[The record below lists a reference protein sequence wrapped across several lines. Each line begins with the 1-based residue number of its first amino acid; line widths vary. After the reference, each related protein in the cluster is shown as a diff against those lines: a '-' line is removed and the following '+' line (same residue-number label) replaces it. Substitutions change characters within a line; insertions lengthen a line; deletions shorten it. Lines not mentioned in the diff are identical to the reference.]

1 MYSYRS
7 TAKGKTAKTS
17 INRGYHGGEAP
28 RDPNVNLTTDTN
40 PVPPETT
47 TDILSKGEIMNQST
61 YILKFQLSLQSRF
74 GRRTTYVGQEVDDII
89 SFAVVT
95 LMEKVAHVMAVYP
108 DPAAYAGMRFSSVAH
123 DFRRRQMAQ
132 RGEGARGERKWVS
145 ASDEQTWSQLEGIAY
160 GGEYEV
166 AEHMDNM
173 RLVKE
178 VMEILPI
185 EQQRIVYLHGVR
197 GLNVTEIAK
206 VVGKSRETVS
216 RALSAARR
224 NADKTFG
231 PAA

>member
-1 MYSYRS
+1 M
-7 TAKGKTAKTS
+7 TTTKGNTAKTS
-17 INRGYHGGEAP
+17 INKGYHGGAVP
-28 RDPNVNLTTDTN
+28 RDPNVNLTTETN
-40 PVPPETT
+40 PLPPAAT
-47 TDILSKGEIMNQST
+47 TDILSKGEIMNEST
-61 YILKFQLSLQSRF
+61 YILKFRLSLESRF
-74 GRRTTYVGQEVDDII
+74 GRRTTYVGHEVDDII
-89 SFAVVT
+89 SYAVVT
-95 LMEKVAHVMAVYP
+95 LMEKVAHVMVSYP

-145 ASDEQTWSQLEGIAY
+145 ASDEQTWTQLEGIAY
-160 GGEYEV
+160 GGEYDV
-166 AEHMDNM
+166 ADHMDNM
-173 RLVKE
+173 RLVKK

-185 EQQRIVYLHGVR
+185 EQQRILYLHGVR

-224 NADKTFG
+224 NVNKTYG

>member
-1 MYSYRS
+1 
-7 TAKGKTAKTS
+7 
-17 INRGYHGGEAP
+17 
-28 RDPNVNLTTDTN
+28 
-40 PVPPETT
+40 
-47 TDILSKGEIMNQST
+47 MNQST
-61 YILKFQLSLQSRF
+61 YILKFRLSLESRF
-74 GRRTTYVGQEVDDII
+74 GRRTTYIGHEVDDII
-89 SFAVVT
+89 SYAVVT
-95 LMEKVAHVMAVYP
+95 LMEKVAHVMVSYP

-166 AEHMDNM
+166 ADHMDNM
-173 RLVKE
+173 QLVKD
-178 VMEILPI
+178 VMEILPV
-185 EQQRIVYLHGVR
+185 EQQRMVYLRGVHG
-197 GLNVTEIAK
+197 LTDTEIAK
-206 VVGKSRETVS
+206 ITGKRRETVN

>member
-1 MYSYRS
+1 
-7 TAKGKTAKTS
+7 
-17 INRGYHGGEAP
+17 
-28 RDPNVNLTTDTN
+28 
-40 PVPPETT
+40 
-47 TDILSKGEIMNQST
+47 MNQGT

-74 GRRTTYVGQEVDDII
+74 GRRTTYIGQDVDDII

-95 LMEKVAHVMAVYP
+95 LMEKVAQVMVSYP

-160 GGEYEV
+160 GGEYDV
-166 AEHMDNM
+166 ADHMDNM
-173 RLVKE
+173 RLVKD

-185 EQQRIVYLHGVR
+185 DQQRIVYLHGVR
-197 GLNVTEIAK
+197 GLTVTEIAK
-206 VVGKSRETVS
+206 IMGKSRETVS
-216 RALSAARR
+216 RALNAARR
-224 NADKTFG
+224 NVNKTYG